1 MVGTGAEQFR
11 VYSGR
16 GWATSPILVEP
27 PDGRLPP
34 LTSEAQQD
42 EKARRAA
49 RSTRGPADTWTDLD
63 LNDRCM
69 LWSAGPPMLPAG
81 YNSY

>member
-1 MVGTGAEQFR
+1 MP
-11 VYSGR
+11 
-16 GWATSPILVEP
+16 ATSPIIVEP